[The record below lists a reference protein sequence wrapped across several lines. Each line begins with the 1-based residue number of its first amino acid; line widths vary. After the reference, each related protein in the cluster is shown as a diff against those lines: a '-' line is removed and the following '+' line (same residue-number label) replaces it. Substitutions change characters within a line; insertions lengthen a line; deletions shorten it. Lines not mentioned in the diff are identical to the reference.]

1 MLVMRLQLARV
12 FVLLLVLTGVGI
24 AAAPTPAPADLFD
37 EIYARS
43 QPIDATVK
51 TITASFTETTES
63 PLLRKPL
70 VAAGTVHVVR
80 PFDVEMV
87 YSKPEP
93 KTITIKNGQLVVD
106 MSARKMKQ
114 ERDIS
119 EPLGRIEKYF
129 VAKSPKELRKHFTIA
144 ASEDKER
151 AGTYRIDMTPKR
163 KQIEQGLTR
172 LELWLRKDTLLLDAM
187 RMHFPGD
194 AIKLMEFRDVVVN
207 KPSGSGS
214 ATPSTPRSGGAR

>member
-1 MLVMRLQLARV
+1 MLVMRLQPARLL
-12 FVLLLVLTGVGI
+12 VLLLVLTGVGI
-24 AAAPTPAPADLFD
+24 AAAPAPAPADLFD

-51 TITASFTETTES
+51 TINASFTETTLS
-63 PLLRKPL
+63 PLLKKPI
-70 VAAGTVHVVR
+70 VAEGTVHVVR
-80 PFDVEMV
+80 PLDVEMI
-87 YSKPEP
+87 YAKPER
-93 KTITIKNGQLVVD
+93 KTITIKDGRLVLD
-106 MSARKMKQ
+106 MPERKMKQ

-119 EPLGRIEKYF
+119 ESLGRIEKYF
-129 VAKSPKELRKHFTIA
+129 VAKSPKELRRHFTIA

-187 RMHFPGD
+187 RMHFPGE
-194 AIKLMEFRDVVVN
+194 AIKMMEFRDVVVN
-207 KPSGSGS
+207 KGAGSGG